1 MLLPICGQLVDE
13 MGMLVRDLCG
23 EKTFHGFDDLQ
34 RDFLGR
40 EEKVIG
46 GGFVEKLR

>member
-1 MLLPICGQLVDE
+1 MSLLICQQLVDE
-13 MGMLVRDLCG
+13 MAMIVRDLCG

-40 EEKVIG
+40 EEKAIG
-46 GGFVEKLR
+46 GGRFDR